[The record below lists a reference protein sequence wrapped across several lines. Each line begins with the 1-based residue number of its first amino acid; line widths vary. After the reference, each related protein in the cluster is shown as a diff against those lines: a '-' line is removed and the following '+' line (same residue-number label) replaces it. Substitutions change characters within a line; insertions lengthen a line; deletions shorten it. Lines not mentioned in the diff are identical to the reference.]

1 MKAPYLN
8 DKEFLKKFDLENR
21 KEQYIRISVLDF
33 KTEIPIASIEG
44 KSTGGSCNLSGTSNM
59 RRTASCTVAVD
70 QYGIHGQQYYN
81 ITDINNLISMNKKVR
96 LTTGFLNTLA
106 DLGYYPD
113 QEVLWFPLGTYVIK
127 AANVSKNNSGI
138 NISLTLND
146 KCALLNGDMGGTIPA
161 ATVFSELEIFNATG
175 TARTVEKLLLKDIIK
190 DLVVEFGGENP
201 DNIIITDIDDT
212 IVKVMKWI
220 GKKSVYLYEDL
231 GNKRLLTTKDRE
243 DDGSPPKEIKYGQD
257 IGYTT
262 EPFVYPGTLECNAGE
277 AVSVVLDK
285 IRNALGN
292 FEWFYDI
299 DGRFVFQKIK
309 NYLNDSPT
317 KTLLELD
324 ASDYFPIEDLSI
336 SEYEFNRENKTLLTS
351 ISSSPQFQNI
361 KNDFIVWGTT
371 KTSVGIEKPIRYHLA
386 FDDKPPVSEKYR
398 LMLIYEDYR
407 GLQAALPLTK
417 NKNFKIEN
425 PPTIISD
432 DNKKVYYYKEGQV
445 YGYDEERNQFRSYP
459 NHKVCYVKPSAGDW
473 RTELYYRGLEADDK
487 SFSKIPY
494 FAELNSEWT
503 KICDLIGTKVAV
515 SAIGIDSYESKIR
528 EDIPVSSYEYWL
540 DFVEGSP
547 FNVNNIGRRTKV
559 VNEKTVNCI
568 FPVEFASYIYI
579 LADGDGERILKERQ
593 AAKNLNRE
601 VIMISQEVYNNLT
614 LGGTKNS
621 AYDKLKELLYVHM
634 TYNETVNLSII
645 PIYHLEPNTRITIF
659 DNETGVNGDYMIKT
673 ISLPL
678 TPNGTSSISATKCLD
693 KTF

>member
-1 MKAPYLN
+1 MIKAPYLE
-8 DKEFLKKFDLENR
+8 DKAFLKKFDLENR
-21 KEQYIRISVLDF
+21 KEQFIKIIVLDF
-33 KTEIPIASIEG
+33 KTENPIANIEG

-70 QYGIHGQQYYN
+70 KYGIDGQQYYN

-96 LTTGFLNTLA
+96 IETGFINTLA
-106 DLGYYPD
+106 NLNNCYGEYDI
-113 QEVLWFPLGTYVIK
+113 LWFPLGTYVIK
-127 AANVSKNNSGI
+127 TASVSKNNSGI

-146 KCALLNGDMGGTIPA
+146 KCALLNGDMGGIIPA

-175 TARTVEKLLLKDIIK
+175 TTRTVEKLLLKDIIK

-212 IVKVMKWI
+212 IVKVMKWV
-220 GKKSVYLYEDL
+220 GKKSIYLYEDK
-231 GNKRLLTTKDRE
+231 GNKRLLTVK
-243 DDGSPPKEIKYGQD
+243 DDGDNPPKEIKYGQD

-277 AVSVVLDK
+277 AVSAVLDK
-285 IRNALGN
+285 IRNTLGN

-299 DGRFVFQKIK
+299 DGRFIFQKIK

-317 KTLLELD
+317 KSLLELD

-336 SEYEFNRENKTLLTS
+336 SEYEFNQENKKLLTS

-371 KTSVGIEKPIRYHLA
+371 KTSTGVEKPIRYHLA

-407 GLQAALPLTK
+407 GLQTALPLTAE
-417 NKNFKIEN
+417 NFVRAE
-425 PPTIISD
+425 PPITVSD
-432 DNKKVYYYKEGQV
+432 EQIHSFYYYDKKI
-445 YGYDEERNQFRSYP
+445 YGYDEERKLFRSYP
-459 NHKVCYVKPSAGDW
+459 NHKVCYVKPGVGDW
-473 RTELYYRGLEADDK
+473 RTELYYRSLEANDK

-503 KICDLIGTKVAV
+503 KICDLIGEDENNEEGGFKHY
-515 SAIGIDSYESKIR
+515 SSKMR
-528 EDIPVSSYEYWL
+528 EDIPVSNYEYWL

-559 VNEKTVNCI
+559 INEKTINCI
-568 FPVEFASYIYI
+568 FPVEDFSYIYI
-579 LADGDGERILKERQ
+579 LADGDDIRINEEVR
-593 AAKNLNRE
+593 AAENLNRE

-621 AYDKLKELLYVHM
+621 AYDKLKELVYTHM

-659 DNETGVNGDYMIKT
+659 DNETGVNGDYMIKS

-678 TPNGTSSISATKCLD
+678 TPNGTSSISATKCLE